1 MSVRSAVRSALG
13 GYSGEIRW
21 EESMTRHT
29 SLGIGG
35 PAEAMVFPSRKEEVI
50 DLIKRVEGEGIA
62 YVPLGCGSNLLV
74 RDGGLRGIV
83 INLTRFS
90 DCRDLDGDRIW
101 AEGGMSYPRL
111 STRAQERG
119 LSGLEFAIG
128 IPGTVG
134 GAVVM
139 NAGIP
144 DAETKDQLEEVTLV
158 GEGGKVVTLPR
169 EAIAF
174 GYRTA
179 KLPRGV
185 VIAASFRLRRSTP
198 EEVGERVRRLL
209 ARRRE
214 TQPLSF
220 PNVGSIFRNPPGR
233 HAGRLIEEA
242 GLKGATRGGAQ
253 ISERHANFII
263 NRGGASAADVL
274 ALIEL
279 ARRAVFEK
287 FGVSLE
293 TEVRVEGVDEV

>member
-1 MSVRSAVRSALG
+1 VSVRSALG

-21 EESMTRHT
+21 EEPMTGHT

-35 PAEAMVFPSRKEEVI
+35 PAEAMVFPSRQEEVI
-50 DLIKRVEGEGIA
+50 ELVKRAEGEGIA

-74 RDGGLRGIV
+74 RDGGLRGVV
-83 INLTRFS
+83 INLTRLS
-90 DCRDLDGDRIW
+90 DCRNLDGDRIW

-144 DAETKDQLEEVTLV
+144 DAETKDPLEEVTLV
-158 GEGGKVVTLPR
+158 GEGGKVATIPR
-169 EAIAF
+169 DAIPF
-174 GYRTA
+174 GYRSA

-185 VIAASFRLRRSTP
+185 VIAARFRLRRSTP
-198 EEVGERVRRLL
+198 TEVGERVRRLL

-214 TQPLSF
+214 TQPLSY

-233 HAGRLIEEA
+233 HAGKLIEEA
-242 GLKGATRGGAQ
+242 GLKGATRGGSQ
-253 ISERHANFII
+253 ISERHANFIV

-274 ALIEL
+274 ALIDL

-293 TEVRVEGVDEV
+293 QEVRVEGVDAV